1 MVIIRHIRALRIA
14 KNAAAPYFCGAKL
27 KNQNQ
32 IRMEKYPHYL
42 ERLQNATRKYWEK
55 AALNSIGG
63 ESFTYG
69 QMATQIEKFH
79 LVFEELGIK
88 KGDKIALHARN
99 GARWGMTYLAVNT
112 YEAVIVPILA
122 DFTPESAAFLTNHSE
137 SVVLFT
143 NEDKW
148 KKMDISKM
156 PLIRLVVDI
165 DSWKAVYTATEAEK
179 AAYDKMDELYDAK
192 WPEGLKPEDVKF
204 PTDNWDNLST
214 INYTSGSTGDPKGVM
229 LTYRNFSACVDY
241 SQRNVPAG
249 ERMVSM
255 LPMAHMYGL
264 VIEFIY
270 PLCNGTSIYWLGKAP
285 TPATLLKAFA
295 EVKPYLLITV
305 PLVMEKI
312 YKSKVKPTLD
322 KPVVKFLLKVPGINN
337 IIYKKV
343 KDGLVQAFGG
353 EVQEFIM
360 GGAPLNPEVEKLFKR
375 IKFPYLVGYGMTEA
389 CPLLAYEHWTKFVAG
404 SCGKAVDCATVRI
417 DSEDPEHVAGEIQAK
432 GENITIGYYKNP
444 EASAN
449 AFTDDGFLRT
459 GDLGIMDAEGN
470 IFIKGR
476 SKSMILTA
484 NGQNVYP
491 EELEAIVNNQPYV
504 AESVV
509 VDRSGKIV
517 ALVYLDNDAIKRDKL
532 DNETVSD
539 IPEKVRIGANR
550 QLPSYSQI
558 AKVETVLAPFEK
570 TPKMSIK
577 RFLYK

>member
-1 MVIIRHIRALRIA
+1 
-14 KNAAAPYFCGAKL
+14 
-27 KNQNQ
+27 
-32 IRMEKYPHYL
+32 MEKYPHYL
-42 ERLQNATRKYWEK
+42 ERLQNATRKYWDK

-69 QMATQIEKFH
+69 QMAAQIEKFH
-79 LVFEELGIK
+79 LVFGRLGIGA
-88 KGDKIALHARN
+88 GDKIALYARN
-99 GARWGMTYLAVNT
+99 GAPWGMAYLAVVTNKS
-112 YEAVIVPILA
+112 VIVPLLA
-122 DFTPESAAFLTNHSE
+122 DFTPENAAFLTDHSE

-148 KKMDISKM
+148 AQMDISIM
-156 PLIRLVVDI
+156 PQIRLVIDV
-165 DSWKAVYTATEAEK
+165 DSWKLLYGADEPVKETYAR
-179 AAYDKMDELYDAK
+179 MDELFAAQ
-192 WPEGLKPEDVKF
+192 WPDGYGPDNVAF
-204 PTDNWDNLST
+204 PTDNWDDLAA

-229 LTYRNFSACVDY
+229 LTYRNFSATVDY

-249 ERMVSM
+249 DKMVSM

-312 YKSKVKPTLD
+312 YKSKIKPTLE
-322 KPVVKFLLKVPGINN
+322 KPVVKFALKIPGINN

-353 EVQEFIM
+353 NVQEFIM
-360 GGAPLNPEVEKLFKR
+360 GGAPLNPEVEKIFKK

-389 CPLLAYEHWTKFVAG
+389 CPLLAYEHWTKYVPG

-417 DSEDPEHVAGEIQAK
+417 DSEDPEHIPGEIQAK
-432 GENITIGYYKNP
+432 GENITIGYFKNP

-449 AFTDDGFLRT
+449 AFTEDGYLRT
-459 GDLGIMDAEGN
+459 GDLGIMDKDGN

-504 AESVV
+504 SESVV
-509 VDRSGKIV
+509 VDRAGKIV
-517 ALVYLDNDAIKRDKL
+517 ALVYLDKDGIKQAGL
-532 DNETVSD
+532 DEEAVSNL
-539 IPEKVRIGANR
+539 PERIRTGANR
-550 QLPSYSQI
+550 HLPVYSKI
-558 AKVETVLAPFEK
+558 VKVETVHVPFEK